1 MRNDVF
7 YHHFFFKR
15 FIILKITELTVD
27 AIIELIAGNGGLLPP
42 AEGSVYIKVGY
53 IFMNFLRQR
62 LYFFSPFS
70 HFAHHKKNTTSTKAR
85 VAHFQQIFSFNP
97 VL

>member
-7 YHHFFFKR
+7 YHRFFFFKR

-42 AEGSVYIKVGY
+42 TEGSVHIKLG
-53 IFMNFLRQR
+53 
-62 LYFFSPFS
+62 
-70 HFAHHKKNTTSTKAR
+70 
-85 VAHFQQIFSFNP
+85 
-97 VL
+97 